1 MMNYK
6 RILLYTLFGLTIL
19 IASPPNEEFR
29 ATWVITWDHINR
41 YETPGQNL
49 ERVAKIMDDHADA
62 NMNAVIFQVRQ
73 SGTAYYQSSYEPWG
87 YYSGYQNP
95 GYDPLEVAIEEAHAR
110 GMELHAWF
118 NVFQTSSTHNGTPA
132 AEHPEWICRDQSG
145 NPMTSYRAVSPG
157 LEDVRNYSV
166 NVAMEIVRNYDIDGL
181 HLDYVRWNEHTST
194 NRNSAPLPEQ
204 LNRLDGIISQDEID
218 ALNANSSGRYLYDYE
233 HPYSAGVPDGFST
246 WEKWWRWSVTEFVS
260 TLHDS
265 IQAVKPHVKLSAAV
279 LGKYNWSGWQGYGT
293 VYQDG
298 ALWYNNGYLDHIMP
312 MSYHWTTTTGFLGML
327 SNDCP
332 SCWEIFIQPGI
343 QSGRP
348 FTVGP
353 GSYIL
358 EDNNVWNNHSSIV
371 NAMRGLDWVDGF
383 QFFSYGT
390 WRDQNYFAT
399 AGETFFLENSK
410 IKPNP
415 LGTPTFLN
423 PPVIVLSS
431 VDNHLYQLDV
441 YPKAT
446 DEPNWTITYQS
457 TSPTASAVTADIIDI
472 HFSKDQYV
480 VPLEFSNID
489 TSITQFFFSTTAD
502 RFWQETGKSN
512 LVSFS
517 HAEDPLQKSFHL
529 VQNYPNP
536 FKNQTSLL
544 LVTSYK
550 RNVELVIWSLTGQ
563 KVKTLLKDQL
573 YPGYYSYDWKGQND
587 VGQDV
592 VSGIYFCT
600 LIWNKKIYD
609 SKKLIYVK

>member
-1 MMNYK
+1 
-6 RILLYTLFGLTIL
+6 
-19 IASPPNEEFR
+19 
-29 ATWVITWDHINR
+29 
-41 YETPGQNL
+41 
-49 ERVAKIMDDHADA
+49 
-62 NMNAVIFQVRQ
+62 
-73 SGTAYYQSSYEPWG
+73 
-87 YYSGYQNP
+87 
-95 GYDPLEVAIEEAHAR
+95 
-110 GMELHAWF
+110 
-118 NVFQTSSTHNGTPA
+118 
-132 AEHPEWICRDQSG
+132 
-145 NPMTSYRAVSPG
+145 
-157 LEDVRNYSV
+157 
-166 NVAMEIVRNYDIDGL
+166 
-181 HLDYVRWNEHTST
+181 
-194 NRNSAPLPEQ
+194 
-204 LNRLDGIISQDEID
+204 
-218 ALNANSSGRYLYDYE
+218 
-233 HPYSAGVPDGFST
+233 
-246 WEKWWRWSVTEFVS
+246 
-260 TLHDS
+260 
-265 IQAVKPHVKLSAAV
+265 
-279 LGKYNWSGWQGYGT
+279 
-293 VYQDG
+293 
-298 ALWYNNGYLDHIMP
+298 MP

-390 WRDQNYFAT
+390 WQDQNYFAT